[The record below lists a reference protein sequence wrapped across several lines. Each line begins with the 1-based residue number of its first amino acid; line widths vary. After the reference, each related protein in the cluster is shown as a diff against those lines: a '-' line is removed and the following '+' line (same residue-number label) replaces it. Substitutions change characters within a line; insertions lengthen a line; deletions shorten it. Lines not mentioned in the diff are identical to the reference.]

1 MPSKTVPLSV
11 RVSADDALFLS
22 NLQIDG
28 AVTPSEKLR
37 ALLHE
42 AQRRHAGFSESAEG
56 GLLLREMATGARRRL
71 RRLEAKVG
79 RRSDLMLKLY
89 ERVPDIMAKLIA
101 GPNGDEGDDS
111 GEQLVAFEQELTD
124 LLAVLLKDF
133 ITVGLSSPA
142 RVYDERAYRA
152 ELEPV
157 IQLVELVRHHQR
169 AMKGVSDE

>member
-1 MPSKTVPLSV
+1 MSSKTVPLSV

-42 AQRRHAGFSESAEG
+42 AQRRQAGFSEPAEG

-71 RRLEAKVG
+71 RRLEANVG
-79 RRSDLMLKLY
+79 KRSDLMLKLY

-101 GPNGDEGDDS
+101 GPNGEEDN
-111 GEQLVAFEQELTD
+111 GEQLAAFEQELTD

-142 RVYDERAYRA
+142 RVYDEPKYRA

-169 AMKGVSDE
+169 AVKGVSDE